1 LHFKYDVSK
10 QGQAKPDSQRNVKSV
25 KQMVAV
31 KPEKVLIL
39 EGNNKEW
46 NNEIAF
52 WLQIPQKYHL
62 KIQSNIYVI

>member
-1 LHFKYDVSK
+1 MHFKYDVSK

-62 KIQSNIYVI
+62 KIQSNI